1 MTTTDPAPADPVD
14 VGPVRADMARVR
26 AGLAEWQWWA
36 ALRFDLIPR
45 PVDGMLSAE
54 QAAELVARADEITT
68 HVGTD
73 RPIGARRAAERLA
86 ARDDVDAD
94 VTLDDVEALAAA
106 GDLLAVDEY
115 KGWNLYACGQLDA
128 LPAERIADVVGQRLA
143 WIDAGISLHYAA
155 ERLGWKVQELQAVID
170 DRGMVVRF
178 DALAATD
185 VDALAADDELRDDVL
200 AARLVTA
207 DAAAEHMEIRR
218 ADFDHLV
225 RLGMLYPARTHTKTV
240 GRRRTVDVPL
250 YRTRDLD
257 GALRDAPVDWEEIR
271 STKPGKPSPLARLG
285 EPEPSRAT
293 AVRKALADL
302 ATRYGHG
309 TVATYNPYSDTW
321 EVDFERGAGAPSEAE
336 FRAALKAHPA
346 MTKHAGDIVV
356 GTPTTAATIWARAM
370 REPRRAVVLDTETT
384 DLDGYVVEIAVLDA
398 STGEVLLDSLVQ
410 PDAEISAGA
419 AGVHKITA
427 AKLEDAPCLADL
439 WEQVLDV
446 TRGRT
451 VIAYNAPFDE
461 AVLRRHALRDGLDLA
476 HLGDPE
482 TWDCLMDARSD
493 WLRTWSSLPLNG
505 GHRAAEDCAAAVE
518 LLTEL
523 TNPAR

>member
-1 MTTTDPAPADPVD
+1 MTTTDPAPAAAPE
-14 VGPVRADMARVR
+14 RSDMVRVR
-26 AGLAEWQWWA
+26 AGLTDWQWWA
-36 ALRFDLIPR
+36 AHRFELIPR
-45 PVDGMLSAE
+45 AVDGMLSAE
-54 QAAELVARADEITT
+54 QAADVVARSAEITER
-68 HVGTD
+68 VGTEH
-73 RPIGARRAAERLA
+73 PIGARRASERLT
-86 ARDDVDAD
+86 ARDDVDLL
-94 VTLDDVEALAAA
+94 VTLDDVQTLAAA

-115 KGWNLYACGQLDA
+115 KGWDLYACGQLDA
-128 LPAERIADVVGQRLA
+128 LPAERLAGVVGQRLA
-143 WIDAGISLHYAA
+143 WLAAGVSLDDAA
-155 ERLGWKVQELQAVID
+155 ERLGWKVRELQGVIAK
-170 DRGMVVRF
+170 RGLVVRF
-178 DALAATD
+178 DSLAATD
-185 VDALAADDELRDDVL
+185 VDALGADEQLHDDVR

-225 RLGMLYPARTHTKTV
+225 RLGMLYPSRTHTKTV

-285 EPEPSRAT
+285 EPKPSRAT

-302 ATRYGHG
+302 ATRYGYG
-309 TVATYNPYSDTW
+309 TVATYNPYADTW

-346 MTKHAGDIVV
+346 MAKHAGDIVV

-370 REPRRAVVLDTETT
+370 REPRRAIVLDTETT
-384 DLDGYVVEIAVLDA
+384 DLEGYVVEIAVVDA
-398 STGEVLLDSLVQ
+398 STGEVLLNSLVQ
-410 PDAEISAGA
+410 PDAEISPGA
-419 AGVHKITA
+419 FGVHEISDA
-427 AKLEDAPCLADL
+427 ELVDAPRLAEL
-439 WEQVLDV
+439 WQQVLDV

-461 AVLRRHALRDGLDLA
+461 AVLRRHARRDGLDLA
-476 HLGDPE
+476 HLGNPE

-505 GHRAAEDCAAAVE
+505 RHRAADDCAAAVD